1 MLQKTKNKYTVET
14 LKALNVSYDHDH
26 RLTQEDT
33 DMVNAYVE
41 LIEGTRSETTPQVGD
56 RLIYTDRHGSHYGNA
71 LIEKSLEGG
80 LVSVCE
86 EPYIPFLWEEDSNIR
101 LSVSGGAFHSVNPQE
116 NEVCPMDR
124 RRLQGLGT

>member
-1 MLQKTKNKYTVET
+1 MET
-14 LKALNVSYDHDH
+14 LKALNVSYDYDH

-71 LIEKSLEGG
+71 LIEKPRKQAAFIYAKSPTSLSCGKKTG
-80 LVSVCE
+80 IS
-86 EPYIPFLWEEDSNIR
+86 
-101 LSVSGGAFHSVNPQE
+101 A
-116 NEVCPMDR
+116 
-124 RRLQGLGT
+124 

>member
-14 LKALNVSYDHDH
+14 LKALNVSYDYDH

-56 RLIYTDRHGSHYGNA
+56 RLIYTD
-71 LIEKSLEGG
+71 
-80 LVSVCE
+80 
-86 EPYIPFLWEEDSNIR
+86 IR
-101 LSVSGGAFHSVNPQE
+101 NGICH
-116 NEVCPMDR
+116 
-124 RRLQGLGT
+124 RLPARNCQP